1 MEGLGRERLRKSN
14 TFLQLIDGTEQNFAF
29 NKTLKVVFLFTI
41 KLATLKFLVAFQI
54 CKKRK
59 QVSSQMEK

>member
-14 TFLQLIDGTEQNFAF
+14 TFFYLIDGTEQNFAF

-59 QVSSQMEK
+59 QVSS

>member
-1 MEGLGRERLRKSN
+1 MEGLGRERLRESN
-14 TFLQLIDGTEQNFAF
+14 TFLQLIDRTEQNFAF

-41 KLATLKFLVAFQI
+41 KLATLKFLAAFQI